1 MRKWIT
7 GISIGALLA
16 IATVAGSSAYFS
28 GGWPE
33 TCLEMNDM
41 VEASAQGSGAVGIY
55 QRAFGDRAEV
65 ACQRDHLEDVRR
77 AFAWAIDDN
86 GTASG
91 HPTVVLSRNLQAVGA
106 TPEEYI
112 REAGFV
118 EGQIV
123 IGGIGSETLP
133 EHIYI
138 PGGRYVVD
146 AFWQRYTC
154 LTAALVNNEIS
165 EEHYRRQVLVDDCDS
180 QGYAAASGTYVVP
193 ISFGSYAYDG
203 GEYQLVV
210 VTTNN
215 DADSNWGIVL
225 SPVAG

>member
-7 GISIGALLA
+7 GFSIGALLA
-16 IATVAGSSAYFS
+16 IAAAAGSSAYFS

-55 QRAFGDRAEV
+55 QRAYGDQAEV
-65 ACQRDHLEDVRR
+65 ACQRDHLRDVRR
-77 AFAWAIDDN
+77 AFAWAIGDN
-86 GTASG
+86 GTAG
-91 HPTVVLSRNLQAVGA
+91 GQPTVVLSPNLQAIGA
-106 TPEEYI
+106 TAEEYT

-133 EHIYI
+133 DRIYI
-138 PGGRYVVD
+138 PGGRYVID
-146 AFWQRYTC
+146 ASWQRYTC

-180 QGYAAASGTYVVP
+180 QGYAAAAGTYVVA
-193 ISFGSYAYDG
+193 ISFGSYLYDG

-210 VTTNN
+210 VTKNGDT
-215 DADSNWGIVL
+215 DSNWGIVL